1 MRFHHP
7 RNRPVLFLAVF
18 LGVLGALA
26 RDLYWIAMGENA
38 VAQQIVDAAFRV
50 HTTLGPGLLESVYE
64 AALAYELEKR
74 GLSIARQQGLPVVY
88 ESVRIHAGFYADLVV
103 EDLVIVE
110 IKAVETVAPVHK
122 KQLLTYLKLADKR
135 LGLLINFNVVL
146 IKHGITRIVNG
157 LKE

>member
-1 MRFHHP
+1 MP
-7 RNRPVLFLAVF
+7 RNRPVFFLAFF
-18 LGVLGALA
+18 LGVLSDFA
-26 RDLYWIAMGENA
+26 RDLYWIAVDENA
-38 VAQQIVDAAFRV
+38 VAQQVVDAAFRV
-50 HTTLGPGLLESVYE
+50 HTSLGPGLLESVYE

-74 GLSIARQQGLPVVY
+74 GLSIARQQGIPVVY

>member
-1 MRFHHP
+1 MAF
-7 RNRPVLFLAVF
+7 F
-18 LGVLGALA
+18 LGVLSDFA
-26 RDLYWIAMGENA
+26 RDLYWIAVGENA
-38 VAQQIVDAAFRV
+38 VAQQVVDAAFRV
-50 HTTLGPGLLESVYE
+50 HTSLGPGLLESVYE

-74 GLSIARQQGLPVVY
+74 GLRITRQQSIPVVY
-88 ESVRIHAGFYADLVV
+88 EEVRIHAGFYADVVV

-135 LGLLINFNVVL
+135 LGLLINFNVVR
-146 IKHGITRIVNG
+146 IKDGITRIVNG